1 MNLIASSSQ
10 KSSGTSS
17 PLASG
22 AAQAAH
28 YSSETSDLTLVES
41 CRGGDLNAFDILV
54 ERHQNRIFNVCYWML
69 GNRDEAA
76 DASQDAFVRAYR
88 SLANFRGDSAFG
100 TWLHR
105 IAVNASID
113 ATQRRKRAP
122 VLYSDLTPNGED
134 EREDPEPDA
143 STQPPRDP
151 SLLALRE
158 EKRAAVRQALAS
170 LPEHYRVVLV
180 LFDIEG
186 YSYEDIGHTLE
197 LPLGTVKSRIS
208 RARQSLRERLEPSR
222 ELFED

>member
-1 MNLIASSSQ
+1 MSLFSASSQ
-10 KSSGTSS
+10 KSSDTSF
-17 PLASG
+17 PHAAG
-22 AAQAAH
+22 AAPAAH
-28 YSSETSDLTLVES
+28 FSSETSDSILVES
-41 CRGGDLNAFDILV
+41 CRAGDLNAFDLLV
-54 ERHQNRIFNVCYWML
+54 ERHQSRIFNVCYWML

-76 DASQDAFVRAYR
+76 DAAQDAFVRAYR
-88 SLANFRGDSAFG
+88 SLSKFRGESAFG

-105 IAVNASID
+105 IAVNSSID

-122 VLYSDLTPNGED
+122 VLYSDLKPAGEE

-143 STQPPRDP
+143 STQLPHDP
-151 SLLALRE
+151 SQLALRE
-158 EKRAAVRQALAS
+158 EKRAAVRHALAS

-208 RARQSLRERLEPSR
+208 RARQSLRERLESSR

>member
-1 MNLIASSSQ
+1 MNLIASSSK

-17 PLASG
+17 PLVSG
-22 AAQAAH
+22 VAQAANFF
-28 YSSETSDLTLVES
+28 SETSDSSLVES
-41 CRGGDLNAFDILV
+41 CRAGDLNAFDVLV

-88 SLANFRGDSAFG
+88 SLASFRGDSAFG

-105 IAVNASID
+105 IAVNCAID

-122 VLYSDLTPNGED
+122 VLYSDLKPFGED

-143 STQPPRDP
+143 STQPLHDP

-158 EKRAAVRQALAS
+158 EKRAAVRHALAS

-208 RARQSLRERLEPSR
+208 RARQSLRERLESSR